1 MGWGTGVWG
10 GVNREGE
17 RAGRSSPPGKALG
30 PRKNRIGLAIRM
42 ALGHRGEVM
51 RKLLVVGLA
60 ALAVLGLAGGLQAV
74 QKQACNRSVL
84 CNGLNAV
91 SLTGTSTS
99 YLRLLDFG
107 GLGSS
112 AWTVTAWI
120 YPTAAQTNGDF
131 IFLVSNDYQNDRGTS
146 VYLRNS
152 SGTLYLD
159 ICTVLYSND
168 TCVSATTGPNV
179 SVPLSTWSFIAAGSG
194 YWANGQANLWV
205 EVNAGT
211 RYSAAMTG
219 YVRGNSWDTL
229 IGIPAFSAANFK
241 NYTGRI
247 DQLSFYGVALSEKDT
262 DLLYNSGSG
271 RTYPYDTGN

>member
-1 MGWGTGVWG
+1 
-10 GVNREGE
+10 
-17 RAGRSSPPGKALG
+17 
-30 PRKNRIGLAIRM
+30 
-42 ALGHRGEVM
+42 M

-84 CNGLNAV
+84 CNGLIAVFDFEEGSDYAREASNSFLRAYEPDGQNIGTAAGKLGTNAV
-91 SLTGTSTS
+91 SLTGASTS

-112 AWTVTAWI
+112 AWTVTGWI